1 MELEELVEGMKGE
14 EEKEEVIISM
24 AILIREEDMVEAMVM
39 EVAWVDIMEELA
51 E

>member
-14 EEKEEVIISM
+14 VEKEEVIISM
-24 AILIREEDMVEAMVM
+24 AILIREEDMAEVMVM
-39 EVAWVDIMEELA
+39 EVAWVDIMEELV